1 MDTESFGN
9 KIKILRKQ
17 NNMTQDDL
25 AIKLHVTRQAISNWE
40 RGITIPD
47 INMIT
52 EISNVFAM
60 GIDEIISNET
70 KKVEKQYDRKATRFL
85 YMLSIIL
92 VVTNIIISYLIY
104 KEVKISTIFPVI
116 IIMLINTT
124 IFFTFGNAIKNDD
137 YSIIAGF
144 DRKIDYNMIALKKM
158 LYSIENHIMISS
170 IVFIS
175 IFIIL
180 GYIHLDQDM
189 GGIILLAYI
198 AEFITSIMLINIKNQ
213 DYMFK
218 NNEDILIAKK
228 LNIIVIIFIGFIFL
242 LVGTIAF
249 TFKIYNIENNSIE
262 AIKMIGIAVPYII
275 LSIVFMFNE
284 QKNVK
289 ESIKRDEVYKP
300 SKATY
305 ISIITCMVL
314 LVTMLLVA
322 RSM

>member
-17 NNMTQDDL
+17 NKMTQDDL

-52 EISNVFAM
+52 EISNIFAM
-60 GIDEIISNET
+60 GIDEMISNET
-70 KKVEKQYDRKATRFL
+70 KKVEKQYDRQATRFL

-92 VVTNIIISYLIY
+92 VVTNIIISYLVY

-116 IIMLINTT
+116 IIMFINTT

-198 AEFITSIMLINIKNQ
+198 AEFIISIMLINIKNQ

-242 LVGTIAF
+242 LVGTMAF
-249 TFKIYNIENNSIE
+249 TFEIYNIENNSIE

-275 LSIVFMFNE
+275 LSIVSMFNE

-289 ESIKRDEVYKP
+289 ESIKKDEAYKP
-300 SKATY
+300 GKATY